1 MKERAY
7 NMFTSNFSRQP
18 QTQTQNMFANPQ
30 QTNMGMPR
38 MNTYSQ
44 FNNQNNKSDSE
55 FKAVLNTYGSLYNSK
70 NSQCL
75 FRLPVFNFK
84 YIDQKKVDFQ
94 GDIPNYQELEFL
106 YANAEQ
112 RLNPDHV
119 NLNTCILIGME
130 NLQKRVQIDK
140 NMCEGL
146 VKQLDQEVSKKI
158 KEIDNQLEG
167 VSRKKIKQIK
177 ENNASILKRVIG
189 FEKKLFFI
197 ARKLKRV
204 DLNLEVKINV
214 MNVLKE
220 LSRQMVLIDK
230 SISDLRYMI
239 DGKKINS
246 EKNIKSRVFLPALVI
261 FLLIKEIPEKKAI
274 TQLKLKPEHQFPVT
288 SSEEKNV
295 PISKREQKSQA
306 LHKMMK
312 HFKKKISH
320 LKSSM
325 SEMRE
330 DAEDLS
336 KYFKYNY

>member
-1 MKERAY
+1 MVEIAY
-7 NMFTSNFSRQP
+7 KMFNSNFSRPTQSQP
-18 QTQTQNMFANPQ
+18 QNMFSNLQ
-30 QTNMGMPR
+30 QTNMGMLK
-38 MNTYSQ
+38 MNNYSQ
-44 FNNQNNKSDSE
+44 FNNNTNKSDSE

-84 YIDQKKVDFQ
+84 HIDQKKVDFQ

-140 NMCEGL
+140 SMCEGL
-146 VKQLDQEVSKKI
+146 VQQLDQEVSKKI

-167 VSRKKIKQIK
+167 MSRKKIKQIK

-230 SISDLRYMI
+230 NISDLRYMI
-239 DGKKINS
+239 DGNS
-246 EKNIKSRVFLPALVI
+246 IL
-261 FLLIKEIPEKKAI
+261 
-274 TQLKLKPEHQFPVT
+274 
-288 SSEEKNV
+288 
-295 PISKREQKSQA
+295 
-306 LHKMMK
+306 
-312 HFKKKISH
+312 
-320 LKSSM
+320 
-325 SEMRE
+325 
-330 DAEDLS
+330 
-336 KYFKYNY
+336 YF